1 MKGAGS
7 VLRFADSSI
16 AVGQE
21 PSPNEELEAVAA
33 MVAYLIP
40 QARTL
45 SPGLVLLLNLA
56 LHELSLLRALK
67 DGSVVRLHA

>member
-1 MKGAGS
+1 MKSSGS

-16 AVGQE
+16 AVDHE
-21 PSPNEELEAVAA
+21 PSQKEELEAVAT

-40 QARTL
+40 QARAL
-45 SPGLVLLLNLA
+45 SPSLVLLLNLA

>member
-1 MKGAGS
+1 MKAADS

-16 AVGQE
+16 AVDQDPSQQE
-21 PSPNEELEAVAA
+21 EIEAIAT

-56 LHELSLLRALK
+56 LHELSLLRALQ
-67 DGSVVRLHA
+67 DGSVIRLHA